1 MFVSPKRRSAMRRLI
16 SKLQIATILVLLGIT
31 FLVPAALASTISV
44 GIGAFGPGSTLTTF
58 TGLPTGVEVNG
69 LTVDGIQF
77 AYSLGNG
84 LLVIDGGP
92 GTTNNVVPQN
102 IVSVGNN
109 TGVLTLTLPS
119 FVDTFG
125 YGYALL
131 SNAPIANATSI
142 FLFSGA
148 TQVGSLVYN
157 GVPDPSFSGGF
168 AGIQSTI
175 PFSSVRLTFNAAAAP
190 AFAVDNIRTG
200 ISTPEPPSVLLMG
213 IGLGTLL
220 LYYRKRSRSWISPG
234 DSGLK

>member
-1 MFVSPKRRSAMRRLI
+1 MRMLI
-16 SKLQIATILVLLGIT
+16 SKLVIPTILVLLGTT

-77 AYSLGNG
+77 GYSLGNG

-92 GTTNNVVPQN
+92 GTTNNVAPQN

-131 SNAPIANATSI
+131 SNASIANATSI
-142 FLFSGA
+142 SLFSGA
-148 TQVGSLVYN
+148 TQVGSLTYN

-175 PFSSVRLTFNAAAAP
+175 PFNSVKLTFNAAAAP
-190 AFAVDNIRTG
+190 AFAVDNIRTA
-200 ISTPEPPSVLLMG
+200 ISTPEPPTVLLIG
-213 IGLGTLL
+213 IGFGALL
-220 LYYRKRSRSWISPG
+220 IYYRKRSQSFMGSRGS
-234 DSGLK
+234 DLQ